1 MTKIVESG
9 YLNFIVSKVLK
20 VSTSYSILS
29 YLPFLR
35 KTYFLLWPGW
45 DVSRGWVGAGER
57 LSAIA
62 GDHPLFVLLFV
73 IVNLKQ
79 ILSGVL
85 SGHWYKS
92 IADEH
97 HHRSNWLVRFPEPL
111 LQWVG
116 ETDEQLICNLST
128 SSWKNKSRS
137 LTHMFW
143 RFSYCNNS
151 SKQRSSIS
159 FFLTMS
165 LLTFS
170 F

>member
-73 IVNLKQ
+73 IAHLKQ
-79 ILSGVL
+79 I
-85 SGHWYKS
+85 Y
-92 IADEH
+92 
-97 HHRSNWLVRFPEPL
+97 PEFS
-111 LQWVG
+111 
-116 ETDEQLICNLST
+116 ST
-128 SSWKNKSRS
+128 LSWKNKSRS
-137 LTHMFW
+137 LTQMLLKVQLLQHFQQTEEQHIL
-143 RFSYCNNS
+143 FSYYVFFDF
-151 SKQRSSIS
+151 
-159 FFLTMS
+159 FFLNLQRRS
-165 LLTFS
+165 LYFVSSTDLNHLIVFKHLS
-170 F
+170 AWGFIYQIDLL